1 MRLEITNSKGEQLHA
16 VLELPAG
23 QQPRQF
29 AIFAHCFT
37 CNSDFGPV
45 RNISRELANHGF
57 GVVRFDFTGL
67 GRSEG
72 DFSDTNFS
80 ANVEDLVE
88 VSAYLEKHY
97 QAPTLLVGH
106 SLGGAAVLMASAQLP
121 AIQAVAVIGAPAEA
135 AHVAHLFQ
143 EDLPEIQARGAAL
156 VDIGGRPF
164 TIKQQ
169 FVDDIKS
176 NQVLEVV
183 KKLRKPLLILHSP
196 QDAIVEIEN
205 AAKLYQAAF
214 HPKSFVSLDGADHL
228 LSKRDDSNY
237 VAAVIGTWVGRY
249 LERPA
254 EEPLSTRGEQ
264 VAAHLHLENKFTTKL
279 SNGRHAIL
287 ADEPPKVG
295 GDDLGFSP
303 YELLNAS
310 LGACTTMTLKMYA
323 ERKGWPLQD
332 VYVYLTYARKH
343 ADDINL
349 DNGKMGMV
357 NHIAKKIELVGDLDE
372 TQRQR
377 LIEIAAKCPVHRTL
391 AESVVIETEE
401 VSGTEG

>member
-1 MRLEITNSKGEQLHA
+1 MQLEITNSRGEQLHA

-23 QQPRQF
+23 RRPRQY

-37 CNSDFGPV
+37 CTSDFGPV

-72 DFSDTNFS
+72 DFSETNFS
-80 ANVEDLVE
+80 ANVQDLVE
-88 VSAYLEKHY
+88 VSEYLAQHY
-97 QAPTLLVGH
+97 QMPSLLVGH
-106 SLGGAAVLMASAQLP
+106 SLGGAAVLMASVQLP

-143 EDLPEIQARGAAL
+143 EDLPEIVARGEAL
-156 VDIGGRPF
+156 VHIGGRPF
-164 TIKQQ
+164 TIKKQ
-169 FVDDIKS
+169 FVEDIKA
-176 NQVLEVV
+176 NRVLEVV

-196 QDAIVEIEN
+196 QDAIVGIEN

-228 LSKRDDSNY
+228 LSNRDDSNY
-237 VAAVIGTWVGRY
+237 VAAVIGAWVGRY
-249 LERPA
+249 LEKPA
-254 EEPLSTRGEQ
+254 EKLLSTKGEQ
-264 VAAHLHLENKFTTKL
+264 VATHLDLENKFTTKI

-287 ADEPPKVG
+287 ADEPAKIG

-310 LGACTTMTLKMYA
+310 LGACTAMTIKMYA
-323 ERKGWPLQD
+323 ERKGWALKE
-332 VYVYLTYARKH
+332 VFVYLSYARKH
-343 ADDINL
+343 AEDVKL

-357 NHIAKKIELVGDLDE
+357 NHIAKKIELIGDLNE
-372 TQRQR
+372 EQRRR

-391 AESVVIETEE
+391 AESVVIETGEL
-401 VSGTEG
+401 